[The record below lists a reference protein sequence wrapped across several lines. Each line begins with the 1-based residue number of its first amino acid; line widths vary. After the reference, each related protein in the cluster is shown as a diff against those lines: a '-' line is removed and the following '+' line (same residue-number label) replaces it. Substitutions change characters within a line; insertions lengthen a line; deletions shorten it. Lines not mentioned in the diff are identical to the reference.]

1 MSDFTNAWAVTAET
15 LDTLLG
21 LHSCQAVAVRSHAKE
36 IAETL
41 DLTKMRGA
49 FPFAIAGVP
58 VTTERALELAATI
71 PAELGRLRQQEVSD
85 GFLGIGAETPNK
97 ARVQLGQLLAPTEAV
112 ELGSHLLEL
121 IVTVFTASK
130 PSKGD
135 SKVYHGL
142 WELRSATHHEPSRS
156 LYLGATIT
164 EKMRTNG
171 LSTVVHSLE
180 LFRSEYRDDFESVL
194 EEGRYPEDVQGTMY
208 DLQEASAYEHVA
220 NTGAEAE
227 LDSQTPE
234 DTARAAR
241 LLAYMADP
249 FLREINRKTAPSF

>member
-1 MSDFTNAWAVTAET
+1 MSEFTNAWAVTKET

-21 LHSCQAVAVRSHAKE
+21 LHGCQAVAVRAQAKQ

-41 DLTKMRGA
+41 DLSKMRGA
-49 FPFAIAGVP
+49 FPFTIRGVP

-71 PAELGRLRQQEVSD
+71 PAELGNLRQDEVAG
-85 GFLGIGAETPNK
+85 GFLGIGADTPTQ
-97 ARVQLGQLLAPTEAV
+97 ARVRLGRLLAPSEAL
-112 ELGSHLLEL
+112 EIGAKLLEL
-121 IVTVFTASK
+121 ITTVFTASK
-130 PSKGD
+130 PNKGD

-142 WELRSATHHEPSRS
+142 WELRAATHHEPSRS

-171 LSTVVHSLE
+171 LSTLVHSLE
-180 LFRSEYRDDFESVL
+180 LFRSEYREDFESVL
-194 EEGRYPEDVQGTMY
+194 EEGRYPEDVQGTML
-208 DLQEASAYEHVA
+208 DLQDVSAYEHVA

-234 DTARAAR
+234 DSARASR
-241 LLAYMADP
+241 LLFYMADP
-249 FLREINRKTAPSF
+249 FLREINRKTELM

>member
-1 MSDFTNAWAVTAET
+1 MSDFTNAWAVTKET
-15 LDTLLG
+15 MDALLG
-21 LHSCQAVAVRSHAKE
+21 LHGCQAVAVRAQAKE

-41 DLTKMRGA
+41 DLSKMRGA
-49 FPFAIAGVP
+49 FPFSIAGVP
-58 VTTERALELAATI
+58 ITTERALELAATV
-71 PAELGRLRQQEVSD
+71 PAELGNLKQDEVSD
-85 GFLGIGAETPNK
+85 GFLGIGADTPTQG
-97 ARVQLGQLLAPTEAV
+97 RVRLGRLLAPSEAV
-112 ELGSHLLEL
+112 EIGSHLLEL

-142 WELRSATHHEPSRS
+142 WELRAATHHEPSRS

-180 LFRSEYRDDFESVL
+180 LFRSEYRDDFETVL
-194 EEGRYPEDVQGTMY
+194 DEGRYPEDVQGAMLE
-208 DLQEASAYEHVA
+208 LQEASAYEHVA

-234 DTARAAR
+234 DAARAAR
-241 LLAYMADP
+241 LLAYMAEP
-249 FLREINRKTAPSF
+249 FLREINRKTELV

>member
-1 MSDFTNAWAVTAET
+1 
-15 LDTLLG
+15 
-21 LHSCQAVAVRSHAKE
+21 
-36 IAETL
+36 
-41 DLTKMRGA
+41 MR
-49 FPFAIAGVP
+49 
-58 VTTERALELAATI
+58 
-71 PAELGRLRQQEVSD
+71 LGRL
-85 GFLGIGAETPNK
+85 F
-97 ARVQLGQLLAPTEAV
+97 APSEAV
-112 ELGSHLLEL
+112 EMGAKLLEL
-121 IVTVFTASK
+121 ITTLFTSSK

-142 WELRSATHHEPSRS
+142 WELRAATHHEPSRS

-194 EEGRYPEDVQGTMY
+194 EEGRYPEDVQGTML
-208 DLQEASAYEHVA
+208 DLQDASTYEHIA

-249 FLREINRKTAPSF
+249 FLREINRKTEIV